1 MGFGGIGIW
10 QLVIILVII
19 LLVFGTKKLKNIGS
33 DLGGAIKGFKGAME
47 EGDKDDKADS
57 TTQAKISEED
67 EGDTFDVKAENVEEE
82 NKS

>member
-47 EGDKDDKADS
+47 EGEKDDKAEN
-57 TTQAKISEED
+57 TVQAKISEED

>member
-19 LLVFGTKKLKNIGS
+19 LLVFGTKKLKNLGG
-33 DLGGAIKGFKGAME
+33 DLGGAIKGFKNAMD
-47 EGDKDDKADS
+47 EGDKPEDS
-57 TTQAKISEED
+57 TQAKISEED
-67 EGDTFDVKAENVEEE
+67 EGDTFDVKAEQVEEE